1 MTPSGRRRSGFT
13 AQGVQ
18 LLAGGGSHLLRGGE
32 GCEEAGAAGAERGLC
47 ALLPPPVLCTAPHHR
62 QPPSSPSASAAP
74 QPLTSSSRIVLGGW
88 LTPNASP
95 VPRAPK
101 HPGAC
106 LGRVGEGALPQSQ
119 PLSSLQAPPPRAPL
133 QSYELILHEG
143 THKVLQRG
151 LGGDLPYRVRYMGI
165 YLTVE
170 THSGVVVSWDRK
182 TSVIIRLRHEYKVGG
197 RQAAEPPG
205 GRGALTPRP
214 GPAVRSGS

>member
-1 MTPSGRRRSGFT
+1 M
-13 AQGVQ
+13 
-18 LLAGGGSHLLRGGE
+18 
-32 GCEEAGAAGAERGLC
+32 
-47 ALLPPPVLCTAPHHR
+47 
-62 QPPSSPSASAAP
+62 
-74 QPLTSSSRIVLGGW
+74 LGGW